1 MTRLGRQ
8 DLYKIAEVKQHSIF
22 SLQSKG
28 KHSQD
33 EIKR

>member
-8 DLYKIAEVKQHSIF
+8 DLYKIAEVKQHSEF
-22 SLQSKG
+22 EKSKG